1 MTMSSENHQDS
12 GAANGSTVPQK
23 LMPNAAA
30 GIPRIPIPGLKAYNH
45 EVETKGNDTWSPAT
59 YQNYLPTWPT
69 DKYHSLEPFVHVDP
83 GSRADPSFPDLHP
96 PGSKHTPINP
106 TIGTKITGVQLSSLS
121 DAGKDQLA
129 LLAAQRKVLVF
140 RDQDFASL
148 PIEKALEFGSY
159 FGRLHVHPSS
169 ATTATHHQIHIVH
182 RGAGDETW
190 SRFFKGRCSHVS
202 FHTDTITEEQPPG
215 TTFMY
220 ILDLPE
226 SGGDTIFADQV
237 QAYKRLSPGFQER
250 LHGLKAQY
258 AGPDGGRGGICRREP
273 VIVEHPIVRTHPV
286 TGDKALY
293 ITKGSCKGIVGWK
306 KEESDMLL
314 GFLNSHTAGGQ
325 DFQVRVKWKKGTVV
339 VWDNRVTAHSSILD
353 WETGERRH
361 LARITPQA
369 EKPIE
374 TPFGE
379 ISRC

>member
-1 MTMSSENHQDS
+1 MASIDLVSSS
-12 GAANGSTVPQK
+12 VNGSAESKKPT
-23 LMPNAAA
+23 PNIAAA
-30 GIPRIPIPGLKAYNH
+30 IPRIPIPGPKVYNH
-45 EVETKGNDTWSPAT
+45 QLETQGNDKWPPAT
-59 YQNYLPTWPT
+59 YQNYLPAWPN
-69 DKYHSLEPFVHVDP
+69 DKYPPIEAYTHIDP
-83 GSRADPSFPDLHP
+83 GTRADPQLPDLHP

-140 RDQDFASL
+140 RDQDFADL
-148 PIEKALEFGSY
+148 PVEKALEFGSY
-159 FGRLHVHPSS
+159 FGRLHVHHSS
-169 ATTATHHQIHIVH
+169 ATAGEHHQIHIVH

-190 SRFFKGRCSHVS
+190 SRFFKGRSSHVS
-202 FHTDTITEEQPPG
+202 FHTDVITEAQPAG

-226 SGGDTIFADQV
+226 AGGDTIFADQV

-250 LHGLKAQY
+250 LHGLRAQY
-258 AGPDGGRGGICRREP
+258 SGPDGGRGGICRRES
-273 VIVEHPIVRTHPV
+273 VTVEHPIVRTHPV
-286 TGDKALY
+286 TNEKALFF
-293 ITKGSCKGIVGWK
+293 TKGSCQGIVGYK
-306 KEESDMLL
+306 KEESDMIL
-314 GFLNSHTAGGQ
+314 GFLASHTSGGQ

-369 EKPIE
+369 EKPFE
-374 TPFGE
+374 TPFAGT
-379 ISRC
+379 